1 MAYNDTVNRGDDPTY
16 DSTPGGHA
24 LIEHKLLRPIMKN
37 AIEKSAV
44 LRFMKKRNIPGGV
57 TQMPVL
63 ETKPIAYHVDGDT
76 GLKQTT
82 TMTWDKV
89 YFRVSPIAVIV
100 PIPDDVLEDSNY
112 DLWDE
117 FRPEIEEAFGR
128 RIDTSILFGTGA
140 PSFWPTAIVPAAIAA
155 GNTVTQGAGVD
166 IAADMSNALA
176 SVEADGFDPDGIV
189 HRQDLRAS
197 FRNLRDTTNGLI
209 FQPGNPGVQ
218 NTQYGENGS
227 MRDSHIWGV
236 PSRSLLNGTFEA
248 YNTATANAAKAIVG
262 DWSQAIFGIRSD
274 MSMTKTNTGVIQDEN
289 GDIQYNL
296 FQQDM
301 TAVRFVMRVAWAVPN
316 PVNLSNETRATR
328 YPFGVLRDA
337 A

>member
-1 MAYNDTVNRGDDPTY
+1 MPYNSIVNRGDDPTW

-24 LIEHKLLRPIMKN
+24 LISHQLLRPIIKG

-44 LRFMKKRNIPGGV
+44 LRFMKKRRIPGGV

-63 ETKPIAYHVDGDT
+63 ETKPLAYHVETDT

-89 YFRVSPIAVIV
+89 YFHVSEIAVIV
-100 PIPDDVLEDSNY
+100 PIPDNILDDVDY

-140 PSFWPTAIVPAAIAA
+140 PAIWPTAIVPAAIAA
-155 GNTVTQGAGVD
+155 GNTVTQGTSVD
-166 IAADMSNALA
+166 VAADMSNTIGA
-176 SVEADGFDPDGIV
+176 VEADGFDPDGIV
-189 HRQDLRAS
+189 HRQDLRGT
-197 FRNLRDTTNGLI
+197 FRNLRDTTNGLL
-209 FQPGNPGVQ
+209 FKASMGVA
-218 NTQYGENGS
+218 NMTYGANGS
-227 MRDSHIWGV
+227 SRDGEIWGL

-248 YNTATANAAKAIVG
+248 YNTATANAAMAIVG
-262 DWSQAIFGIRSD
+262 DWSQAIFAIRSD
-274 MSMTKTNTGVIQDEN
+274 ISMKIFDQGVIQDGN

-296 FQQDM
+296 IQQDM
-301 TAVRFVMRVAWAVPN
+301 KAARFVMRCAWAVPN
-316 PVNLSNETRATR
+316 PVNLTNETRSTR
-328 YPFGVLRDA
+328 YPFSVMRDA